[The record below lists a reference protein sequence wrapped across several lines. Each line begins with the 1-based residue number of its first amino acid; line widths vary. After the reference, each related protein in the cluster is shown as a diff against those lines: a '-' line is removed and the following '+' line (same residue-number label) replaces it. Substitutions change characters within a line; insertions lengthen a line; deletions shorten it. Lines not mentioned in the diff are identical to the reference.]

1 MNGFLGEVYAE
12 QLKCIVFLL
21 ISAFL
26 IQQVVE
32 NYVIRNFLE
41 LTAKRFVK
49 DNLLV
54 ICFPQPD
61 LPIHENIKCSL
72 FDKKKFA
79 FEDVVLME
87 NKIKSKT
94 IGRNVYYFSW
104 CWC

>member
-1 MNGFLGEVYAE
+1 MHRF
-12 QLKCIVFLL
+12 FLL

-32 NYVIRNFLE
+32 KYVVRKFLE
-41 LTAKRFVK
+41 LTLERFVK

-61 LPIHENIKCSL
+61 LPIRENINCSL

-79 FEDVVLME
+79 WEEIYIIFLDVGVNFFLQ
-87 NKIKSKT
+87 T
-94 IGRNVYYFSW
+94 FVH
-104 CWC
+104 